1 MLCLIDEP
9 LGCAKT
15 SGPYFLLALIAG
27 LLPLVIIISYAVK
40 DKIAISKST
49 VANYVPTLMFKTLK
63 KWKY

>member
-27 LLPLVIIISYAVK
+27 LLPLIIYKA
-40 DKIAISKST
+40 T

-63 KWKY
+63 KWKD